1 MSYLPGEG
9 YLAFA
14 QELQEK
20 STSRIVSK
28 TKMQDPD
35 TLSLVYPEYSIHNY
49 ELFFEWY
56 DAQGVSDWE
65 FLTGGRDVREPDFDC
80 FRWV

>member
-1 MSYLPGEG
+1 
-9 YLAFA
+9 
-14 QELQEK
+14 
-20 STSRIVSK
+20 
-28 TKMQDPD
+28 MQDPD